1 MTLLQ
6 AILKLKKDKGLKTC
20 NGINICQLIIDK
32 DIKVDAIT
40 QGFVEVFK
48 DKIKQKGYDKIYN

>member
-20 NGINICQLIIDK
+20 NGINVCQLIIDK
-32 DIKVDAIT
+32 DLDVDGIT

-48 DKIKQKGYDKIYN
+48 DIKKGK

>member
-20 NGINICQLIIDK
+20 NGINVCQLIIDK
-32 DIKVDAIT
+32 DIKVDAIA

-48 DKIKQKGYDKIYN
+48 DNIK